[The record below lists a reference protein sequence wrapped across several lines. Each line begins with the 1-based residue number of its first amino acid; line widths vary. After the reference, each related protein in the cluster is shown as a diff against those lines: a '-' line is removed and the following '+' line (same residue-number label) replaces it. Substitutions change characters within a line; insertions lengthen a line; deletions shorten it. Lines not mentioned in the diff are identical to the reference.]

1 MRTKIAILG
10 STGSIGYNLLKIIKK
25 DKKNFEI
32 ILLTANKN
40 HKKIFK
46 QAKEFKV
53 KNLIIN
59 DKKSYEW
66 LKKKTKNLNINI
78 YNNYFDFK
86 KIFKKKI
93 DYVMSSIIGLDGLYP
108 TLNIIK
114 HTKKIAIAN
123 KETLICAW
131 DLIRKELIKN
141 RTKFIPVD
149 SEHYSIFNLLEN
161 HQISD
166 VEKIIITASGGPFL
180 NYSKEEFKSITPN
193 KALNHPNWKMGKK
206 ITIDSATLMNKLF
219 EVIEA
224 KNIFNIPYNKIKILI
239 HPKSYVHA
247 IIKTNDGLI
256 KIIAHDTTM
265 KIPIYNTL
273 IFNNKKK
280 IITKKINISKLNNLS
295 FENVNS
301 KRYPIINLLKLIP
314 NNHSLYETIIVSAN
328 DVLVDLFLK
337 KQINFNEIGT
347 NFFKVINQK
356 EFIKYKKIRPKNVK
370 EIVHLNNYVRLKI
383 LEKVYKSDYD

>member
-1 MRTKIAILG
+1 MCAISGLEG
-10 STGSIGYNLLKIIKK
+10 LPPTLDAIK
-25 DKKNFEI
+25 F
-32 ILLTANKN
+32 
-40 HKKIFK
+40 
-46 QAKEFKV
+46 
-53 KNLIIN
+53 
-59 DKKSYEW
+59 
-66 LKKKTKNLNINI
+66 TKN
-78 YNNYFDFK
+78 
-86 KIFKKKI
+86 
-93 DYVMSSIIGLDGLYP
+93 
-108 TLNIIK
+108 
-114 HTKKIAIAN
+114 IAIAN
-123 KETLICAW
+123 KESLICGW
-131 DLIRKELIKN
+131 NLIKKKLKRYN
-141 RTKFIPVD
+141 TNFIPID
-149 SEHYSIFNLLEN
+149 SEHYSIFTLLKN
-161 HQISD
+161 YSIKQ
-166 VEKIIITASGGPFL
+166 VEKIFITASGGPFI
-180 NYSKEEFKSITPN
+180 NYPYKKFN
-193 KALNHPNWKMGKK
+193 KIKPRDALNHPNWKMGKK
-206 ITIDSATLMNKLF
+206 ISVDSATLINKMF

-265 KIPIYNTL
+265 KIPIYNSL

-280 IITKKINISKLNNLS
+280 ILTKKINISKLNNLS